1 VADAALELLNCSYHY
16 PGGVRAL
23 EGVTCLVERGSWTAL
38 VGQNG
43 SGKSTLAKLCNGLL
57 RPQEGQV
64 RVMGDP
70 VGDRSVGD
78 MARHVGYLFQ
88 NPDHQLFASTV
99 RDEIKFGL
107 RNLGFAPADR
117 EERLREALTAF
128 GLDAYVDHP
137 PAVLGFGLR
146 RQVTLA
152 SLFAL
157 RPPVLI
163 LDEPTTGLDWGR
175 ATLVLER
182 LRALQLR
189 GHTIVFITHQM
200 ALVADWADRVLVLH
214 RGQLLADGHPGS
226 IFARTDVME
235 QASLAPPPITELAQR
250 LSHIGLPSDATNVD
264 ALLRSYIALLPQAE
278 EEAS

>member
-1 VADAALELLNCSYHY
+1 MPEAAVEVLNCSYRY

-23 EGVTCLVERGSWTAL
+23 EGVTCTLQKGSWTAL

-57 RPQEGQV
+57 RPQEGCV
-64 RVMGDP
+64 RVMGEP
-70 VGDRSVGD
+70 VADRSVGD
-78 MARHVGYLFQ
+78 LARQVGYLFQ

-99 RDEIKFGL
+99 REEIGFGL
-107 RNLGFAPADR
+107 RNLAFPAQ
-117 EERLREALTAF
+117 EAQHRLREALHAF
-128 GLDAYVDHP
+128 GLAPYADHP

-175 ATLVLER
+175 ASDLLRR
-182 LRALQLR
+182 LDLLQAE

-200 ALVADWADRVLVLH
+200 RLAAEWADRILVLH
-214 RGQLLADGHPGS
+214 QGRLLADGPPPA
-226 IFARTDVME
+226 ILTQTRVME
-235 QASLAPPPITELAQR
+235 TASLTPPPVTELSQR
-250 LSHIGLPSDATNVD
+250 LRHLGLPDDAESVD
-264 ALLRSYIALLPQAE
+264 GFVASYTARLTRARE
-278 EEAS
+278 GDS

>member
-1 VADAALELLNCSYHY
+1 MAETALELVNCSYHY
-16 PGGVRAL
+16 PGGVAAL
-23 EGVTCLVERGSWTAL
+23 DGITCRVERGSWTAL
-38 VGQNG
+38 IGQNG
-43 SGKSTLAKLCNGLL
+43 SGKSTLAKLFNGLL
-57 RPQEGQV
+57 RPQEGHV
-64 RVMGDP
+64 HVMGDP
-70 VGDRSVGD
+70 VGERPVGD
-78 MARHVGYLFQ
+78 LARHVGYLFQ

-99 RDEIKFGL
+99 RGEIEFGL

-117 EERLREALTAF
+117 EERLREALNAF
-128 GLDAYVDHP
+128 GLDAYADHP

-175 ATLVLER
+175 ATDLLER
-182 LRALQLR
+182 LRGLQLR

-214 RGQLLADGHPGS
+214 RGQLLAHGRPGP
-226 IFARTDVME
+226 IFVRTDVME
-235 QASLAPPPITELAQR
+235 KASLSPPPITELSQR
-250 LSHIGLPSDATNVD
+250 LSHMGMPGDATNAD
-264 ALLRSYIALLPQAE
+264 AFVASYTALLPDAQE
-278 EEAS
+278 GES